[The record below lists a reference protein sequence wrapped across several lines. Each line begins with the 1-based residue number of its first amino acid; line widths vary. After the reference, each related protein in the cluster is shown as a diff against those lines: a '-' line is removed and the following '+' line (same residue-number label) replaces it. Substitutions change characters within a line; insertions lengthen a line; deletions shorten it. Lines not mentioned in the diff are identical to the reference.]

1 MLIVNAAHLGL
12 AGVASL
18 EEPCRYCCR
27 PLAVYPLLMS
37 DDAKQTVYH
46 VPCALQ
52 LATDLL
58 VDLYTFFSPPAPYTN
73 LFTLTIDQQEGGGD
87 AISRS

>member
-1 MLIVNAAHLGL
+1 MLIVNAVHLNL

-18 EEPCRYCCR
+18 EEPCPYCGR

-37 DDAKQTVYH
+37 DDPQQTVYH
-46 VPCALQ
+46 IPCALQ

-58 VDLYTFFSPPAPYTN
+58 VDLSTFFNPPAPCPP
-73 LFTLTIDQQEGGGD
+73 LFPLVTDQQEGEGD
-87 AISRS
+87 AVS

>member
-12 AGVASL
+12 SGVASL
-18 EEPCRYCCR
+18 EEPCPYCSR
-27 PLAVYPLLMS
+27 PLAVYPLFMS
-37 DDAKQTVYH
+37 DDGKQTVYH

-58 VDLYTFFSPPAPYTN
+58 VDLYTFFSPPPSCAR
-73 LFTLTIDQQEGGGD
+73 LFTLTADQQEGGGN
-87 AISRS
+87 AIN